1 MLVSEAK
8 KGRLTCGNTAPQVYH
23 SSSARCNRKSQ
34 AFQSGICPV
43 RAGLGSRRHRGGPQ
57 EHRNGPFR
65 RVPSRSSRSNCRCR
79 GHIHSVIPR
88 YPVKCMNMGFSVAQ
102 DQAVVLYL
110 DIGNPW
116 VGTRKRF
123 IWLTIPLRYSC
134 RLWQINQTNYNIK
147 MRRADML
154 SDTFVV
160 K

>member
-1 MLVSEAK
+1 MFASD
-8 KGRLTCGNTAPQVYH
+8 
-23 SSSARCNRKSQ
+23 
-34 AFQSGICPV
+34 F
-43 RAGLGSRRHRGGPQ
+43 
-57 EHRNGPFR
+57 
-65 RVPSRSSRSNCRCR
+65 
-79 GHIHSVIPR
+79 VI
-88 YPVKCMNMGFSVAQ
+88 MNMDFSVAQ

-116 VGTRKRF
+116 VGTKKRF